1 MWQEYE
7 RDAWLGP
14 AREQMTDEQL
24 AAFDGV
30 AAEIME
36 QWPRTEDD
44 PAAGAAQLNGALM
57 VILADET
64 LPGLARERRAAQDAL
79 DEAHGRVLGAVLASR
94 SLGPSE
100 ISRQSGLSRVTVTK
114 VLAGG

>member
-14 AREQMTDEQL
+14 AREQMTDMQL
-24 AAFDGV
+24 AAFDEV

-36 QWPRTEDD
+36 RWPRTEDD
-44 PAAGAAQLNGALM
+44 PAAGVAQLNGALM

-64 LPGLARERRAAQDAL
+64 LPGMARERRTAQDAL
-79 DEAHGRVLGAVLASR
+79 NEAHGRVLGAVLASR

-100 ISRQSGLSRVTVTK
+100 IARQSGLSRVTVTK
-114 VLAGG
+114 VLAG